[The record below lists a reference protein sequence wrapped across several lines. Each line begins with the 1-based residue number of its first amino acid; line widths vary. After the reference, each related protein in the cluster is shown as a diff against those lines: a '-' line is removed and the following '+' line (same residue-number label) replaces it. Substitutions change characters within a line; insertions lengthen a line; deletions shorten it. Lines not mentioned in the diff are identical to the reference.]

1 MTDISAPGDSIY
13 STYPTNSYEYMSGTS
28 MASPNAAGVAALI
41 WSLHPT
47 WTRDQVAAQLL
58 GTADNIN
65 SQNPSYENLLG
76 AGRVNSF
83 RAVTETIKPPKF
95 DAVVGLPNENGTHF
109 GRLTSFEMDLGSV
122 FSASSMMNSANWQLR
137 WAGFDGV
144 LNNSDDKLI
153 PLTLA
158 TTYMVGTN
166 RFKFTASA
174 RTAPGLYQFKATS
187 GGLVNPFGTALDG
200 NGNGVAGDHFTR
212 NFYINMGSIPG
223 PPGGDSALRTAVNA
237 FTKPSSAPIESPVIQ
252 RSETPLQPM
261 VAAAH
266 EADEPMPLPAM
277 AIRHLPPP
285 QWISDPLSLNLTAF
299 D

>member
-1 MTDISAPGDSIY
+1 MLHFNSAGNANVANPPRTQYDQTLYVVSTNNQDKKANTSNYGSLTDIAAPGDSIY
-13 STYPTNSYEYMSGTS
+13 STYPTNSYEVTWAARAWLRRMRP
-28 MASPNAAGVAALI
+28 ASRRSI

-65 SQNPSYENLLG
+65 AQNPSYQNLLG

-83 RAVTETIKPPKF
+83 RAVSETIKPPKF

-144 LNNSDDKLI
+144 LNNTDDKLI

-166 RFKFTASA
+166 RFKFSVSA
-174 RTAPGLYQFKATS
+174 NCSGTLPVQGNLRRTSKPIRNGARRQRQRRRRRSLHPQLLCQLGFHSWSAGWRFCFANRAQPGAKPMAVA
-187 GGLVNPFGTALDG
+187 LVA
-200 NGNGVAGDHFTR
+200 
-212 NFYINMGSIPG
+212 
-223 PPGGDSALRTAVNA
+223 
-237 FTKPSSAPIESPVIQ
+237 PSS
-252 RSETPLQPM
+252 
-261 VAAAH
+261 
-266 EADEPMPLPAM
+266 
-277 AIRHLPPP
+277 
-285 QWISDPLSLNLTAF
+285 
-299 D
+299 